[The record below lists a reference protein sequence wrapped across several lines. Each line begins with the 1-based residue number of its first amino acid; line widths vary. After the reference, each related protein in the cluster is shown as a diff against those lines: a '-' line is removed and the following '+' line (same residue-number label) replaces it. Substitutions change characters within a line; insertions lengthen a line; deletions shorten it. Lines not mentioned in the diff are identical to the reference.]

1 MVMDDHLI
9 RTKWLA
15 REAQLSQQHEEILAK
30 REMLLAANESRMV
43 ASQQNFQ
50 STLHGFQIIETR
62 NDQLIKELDGLQSR
76 LKKKAEPSFDCDVK
90 LIGLQAS
97 YWKMVEEEFPKW
109 IERTKTSN
117 KGTGQVLIN
126 T

>member
-1 MVMDDHLI
+1 MDDHLI

-30 REMLLAANESRMV
+30 REMLLAANESLMV

-76 LKKKAEPSFDCDVK
+76 LKKKTEPSFDCDAK
-90 LIGLQAS
+90 LIGLQVWCRNYQTS
-97 YWKMVEEEFPKW
+97 FTR
-109 IERTKTSN
+109 IENAR
-117 KGTGQVLIN
+117 
-126 T
+126 